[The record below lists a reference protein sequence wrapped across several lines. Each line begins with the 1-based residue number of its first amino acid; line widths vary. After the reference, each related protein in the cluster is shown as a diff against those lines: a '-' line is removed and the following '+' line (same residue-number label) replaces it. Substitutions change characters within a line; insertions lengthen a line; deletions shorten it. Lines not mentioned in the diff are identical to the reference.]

1 MIKALIII
9 KLLLIS
15 IFVYGQKEI
24 IKQVD
29 ALEFNRLVKQNNG
42 VLLDVRTASEFNNG
56 HIANSGNIN
65 FYSLSFRKKLSLLP
79 RDQSIYLY
87 CNTGYRSEKAAEILL
102 KNGYSNVYNLEHGI
116 MEWDLAELP
125 VIVEPGAR
133 PDLDN
138 KMETEE
144 YYALIQSD
152 PLVFID
158 FYAPWC
164 GPCRKMMPLIDSLK
178 VEYYEDIHVVKVNVD
193 ASKKLVKHLKLIG
206 VPYLALFNK
215 GKLVYAQNGAAT
227 RDELT
232 ELFQSNIYKQSLS
245 EIK

>member
-1 MIKALIII
+1 M
-9 KLLLIS
+9 S
-15 IFVYGQKEI
+15 VFGQQETI
-24 IKQVD
+24 NQVD
-29 ALEFNRLVKQNNG
+29 ALEFDRLVKQNNG
-42 VLLDVRTASEFNNG
+42 VLLDVRTGSEFNNG
-56 HIANSGNIN
+56 HIANSGNLN

-79 RDQSIYLY
+79 KDQPIYLY

-102 KNGYSNVYNLEHGI
+102 ENGYSNVYNLEHGI
-116 MEWDLAELP
+116 MEWDLEELP

-144 YYALIQSD
+144 YYVLIQSD

-164 GPCRKMMPLIDSLK
+164 GPCRKMMPLVDSLK
-178 VEYYEDIHVVKVNVD
+178 VEYLKDIHIVNVD
-193 ASKKLVKHLKLIG
+193 ASKKLVKHLKLTG

-215 GKLVYAQNGAAT
+215 GKLVYTQNGAAT
-227 RDELT
+227 RKELIA
-232 ELFQSNIYKQSLS
+232 LFQSNILRQSLS
-245 EIK
+245 ENY